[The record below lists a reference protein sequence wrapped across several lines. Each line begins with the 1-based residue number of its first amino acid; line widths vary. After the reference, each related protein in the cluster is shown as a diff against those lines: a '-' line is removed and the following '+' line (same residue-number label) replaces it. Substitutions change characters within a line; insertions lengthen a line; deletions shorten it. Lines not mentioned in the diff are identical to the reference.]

1 MIHALIYRLIQRR
14 RRPAALRLLPAAAA
28 LAVAVGAML
37 GSCTRSSEVPVPRP
51 QAWPRIALYDT
62 AMVYVNGAIGL
73 TANAGA
79 RFSSPRPGWYDID
92 YPRYNAT
99 MHITVT
105 DVTDSTIGEV
115 RRNRLQRLMLNA
127 GDRPGTSTEFV
138 NDAGWD
144 VLMMTTRGSVTPVQF
159 VATDGLTT
167 VVSGVAYM
175 HDPRT
180 ATAYDSVAPVVQAI
194 ADDALRTLRTLGH
207 ELP

>member
-1 MIHALIYRLIQRR
+1 MTTRSFRKMIQV
-14 RRPAALRLLPAAAA
+14 LRQMSHMRQMAAATVMTMA
-28 LAVAVGAML
+28 VMLAACGRGAD
-37 GSCTRSSEVPVPRP
+37 VPVPRP

-62 AMVYVNGAIGL
+62 VMAYVNGTIGL
-73 TANAGA
+73 TANADA
-79 RFSSPRPGWYDID
+79 IVNSPRPGWYDID

-99 MHITVT
+99 MHVTVT
-105 DVTDSTIGEV
+105 FVTDSTIDDV

-144 VLMMTTRGSVTPVQF
+144 ILMMNTRGSVTPVQF
-159 VATDGLTT
+159 LATDGVTT
-167 VVSGVAYM
+167 VVSGVVYM
-175 HDPRT
+175 HDPR
-180 ATAYDSVAPVVQAI
+180 AASAYDSVAPVVQAV